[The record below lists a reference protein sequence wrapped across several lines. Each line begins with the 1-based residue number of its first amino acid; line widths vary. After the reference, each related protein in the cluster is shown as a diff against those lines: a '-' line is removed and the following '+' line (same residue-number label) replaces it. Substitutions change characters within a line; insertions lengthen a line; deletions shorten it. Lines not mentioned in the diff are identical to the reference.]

1 MQNGIREKSTG
12 ATAPAPG
19 GYSIEELEMIL
30 DFLLDFVAIPGF
42 LPSLYASFDCDAG
55 KPDIV
60 KPLFHYFGK
69 CSRYF
74 YLQ

>member
-1 MQNGIREKSTG
+1 MQDEIQSGLRDKSPHG
-12 ATAPAPG
+12 APSVHW
-19 GYSIEELEMIL
+19 GYSVEELEMIL

-69 CSRYF
+69 CAR
-74 YLQ
+74 